1 VDISLFLG
9 IIVGFFCV
17 LCGFRLEGG
26 SFKALFLF
34 SPALIVIGGT
44 VGTIISSF
52 SFKDIIQAFKS
63 LFKSFKAKPLDNASV
78 IIEKISEL
86 SEAYKRGGTRGL
98 EEAINN
104 AEFDGDEYLMLK
116 AGIILIQESRT
127 TEEIQYILESD
138 IRAFTLQRQ
147 IEISV
152 FEGAGGFSPTL
163 GIIGTVMA
171 LVVVLAAGF
180 SNVEKLTESIATAFI
195 ATLYGI
201 ALANLAYLPMANR
214 LKTILK
220 RQRIHK
226 EMILDGVCMISKG
239 EMPRNV
245 QNKLA
250 LYYQAFPDGRKKYK
264 EGVEN

>member
-1 VDISLFLG
+1 VDLSLFIG
-9 IIVGFFCV
+9 IVAGFVAILF
-17 LCGFRLEGG
+17 GFILEEGHVIEIL
-26 SFKALFLF
+26 KP

-44 VGTIISSF
+44 IGTIIGSF
-52 SFKDIIQAFKS
+52 SFKDIWQALKS
-63 LFKSFKAKPLDNASV
+63 LGRCLTAKPLQDAST
-78 IIEKISEL
+78 IIKKIASL
-86 SEAYKRGGTRGL
+86 SETYKREGARGL
-98 EEAINN
+98 EEAVSK
-104 AEFDGDEYLMLK
+104 AEFQSDEDLMLK
-116 AGIILIQESRT
+116 AGIILIQEGKS

-152 FEGAGGFSPTL
+152 FEAAGGFSPTM

-171 LVVVLAAGF
+171 LVVVLANFGGDT
-180 SNVEKLTESIATAFI
+180 SGLMGSVATAFI

-201 ALANLAYLPMANR
+201 ALANLVYLPMANR
-214 LKTILK
+214 LKSTLK

-226 EMILDGVCMISKG
+226 EMIVDGVCMISTG

-250 LYYQAFPDGRKKYK
+250 LYYQAFPDGSKSYK
-264 EGVEN
+264 AGVEN